1 MRSVDSGQN
10 RLEFKS
16 QNHLFQPRCSWA
28 SWWTP
33 PTLHIFIYKIRK
45 IIAQRIVV
53 KAKHNNPWK
62 NLAQGLGFCLCNSY
76 KKAKKKKKEQIWVRK
91 RDNEF
96 YFIWVEF
103 EIPMGSGKIASR
115 VLGTWQWGSGRRKD
129 LKMSVWKPMWAV
141 AEVSEIK
148 EFSDGKRVN
157 GHESDLRKE
166 FRGSHR
172 CATNNSP

>member
-76 KKAKKKKKEQIWVRK
+76 KKAKKKKKRTDLGQEKRQWILFHMSWIWDTYGKRK
-91 RDNEF
+91 DSQPSFGNVAMRFRKKE
-96 YFIWVEF
+96 
-103 EIPMGSGKIASR
+103 GSKNVGLEANVSSSGGLWNKR
-115 VLGTWQWGSGRRKD
+115 VQRRKTSEWAWRR
-129 LKMSVWKPMWAV
+129 LKKGIQGV
-141 AEVSEIK
+141 AQTC
-148 EFSDGKRVN
+148 
-157 GHESDLRKE
+157 H
-166 FRGSHR
+166 
-172 CATNNSP
+172 